1 MNSGTGGPDIHGRSD
16 WRSLVR
22 DVPDFPVPGILFKDL
37 VPVMADPAGLAGM
50 VAELTE
56 AAKAMNPDVVVAVEA
71 RGFILGAPIALAL
84 GIGFVPVRKPGKL
97 PYTTRS
103 VAYALEYGEA
113 VLHMHTD
120 SLSSGARV
128 VIVDDVLAT
137 GGTLAATAQLVTEAG
152 AMPVGAVVA
161 LEIGGL
167 GGRERLATLPLA
179 SLSAV

>member
-1 MNSGTGGPDIHGRSD
+1 MSGASPGTAPG

-22 DVPDFPVPGILFKDL
+22 DVSDFPIPGILFKHI
-37 VPVMADPAGLAGM
+37 VPVHAAPAGLAAM
-50 VAELTE
+50 TAELTE
-56 AAKAMNPDVVVAVEA
+56 AARAMNPDVVVAIEA

-84 GIGFVPVRKPGKL
+84 GVGFVPVRKPGKL
-97 PYTTRS
+97 PFTTRS

-120 SLSSGARV
+120 ALAPGARA

-137 GGTLAATAQLVTEAG
+137 GGTLAATAQLITEAG
-152 AMPVGAVVA
+152 ATPVGAVVA

-167 GGRERLATLPLA
+167 GARDRLAGLPLA
-179 SLSAV
+179 ALDAV

>member
-1 MNSGTGGPDIHGRSD
+1 VTD
-16 WRSLVR
+16 WRALVR

-37 VPVMADPAGLAGM
+37 VPVLADPAGFAAM
-50 VAELTE
+50 TAELTG
-56 AAKAMNPDVVVAVEA
+56 AAREFEPDVVVAIEA

-84 GIGFVPVRKPGKL
+84 GVGFVPVRKPGKL

-120 SLSSGARV
+120 ALAAGARALL
-128 VIVDDVLAT
+128 VDDVLAT

-152 AMPVGAVVA
+152 ASPVGAVVA
-161 LEIGGL
+161 LEIAGL
-167 GGRERLATLPLA
+167 GARERLSELPLRT
-179 SLSAV
+179 LSAV

>member
-1 MNSGTGGPDIHGRSD
+1 MSEASPGTATD

-22 DVPDFPVPGILFKDL
+22 DVPDFPIPGILFKDI
-37 VPVMADPAGLAGM
+37 VPVLADPAGLAAMAG
-50 VAELTE
+50 ELAE
-56 AAKAMNPDVVVAVEA
+56 AARAMQPDVVVAIEA

-97 PYTTRS
+97 PFSTRS

-120 SLSSGARV
+120 ALLEGARV

-137 GGTLAATAQLVTEAG
+137 GGTLAATAQLVTEGGGIA
-152 AMPVGAVVA
+152 VGAVVA
-161 LEIGGL
+161 LEIDGL
-167 GGRERLATLPLA
+167 GARERLAGLPLTA
-179 SLSAV
+179 LQAL

>member
-1 MNSGTGGPDIHGRSD
+1 MSGASPNLAAD

-22 DVPDFPVPGILFKDL
+22 DVPDFPIPGILFKDI
-37 VPVMADPAGLAGM
+37 VPVLADPAGLAAM
-50 VAELTE
+50 TAELTE
-56 AAKAMNPDVVVAVEA
+56 AARAMQPDVVVAIEA

-97 PYTTRS
+97 PFTTRS

-120 SLSSGARV
+120 ALGEGARV

-137 GGTLAATAQLVTEAG
+137 GGTLEASAQLVTEAG
-152 AMPVGAVVA
+152 AIAVGAVVA

-167 GGRERLATLPLA
+167 GARERLARLPLTA
-179 SLSAV
+179 LQAV

>member
-1 MNSGTGGPDIHGRSD
+1 MTGGGGASAPD

-22 DVPDFPVPGILFKDL
+22 DVPDFPVPGILFKDIAPIL
-37 VPVMADPAGLAGM
+37 ADPGGLAAM
-50 VAELTE
+50 TSELTE
-56 AAKAMNPDVVVAVEA
+56 AARELSPDVVVAVEA

-120 SLSSGARV
+120 ALAAGARAL
-128 VIVDDVLAT
+128 IVDDVLAT
-137 GGTLAATAQLVTEAG
+137 GGTLAAAAQLIHEAG
-152 AMPVGAVVA
+152 AQPVGAVVA
-161 LEIGGL
+161 LEIPGL
-167 GGRERLATLPLA
+167 GGRERLADLPLT
-179 SLSAV
+179 SLEAV

>member
-1 MNSGTGGPDIHGRSD
+1 MGAPGAD

-22 DVPDFPVPGILFKDL
+22 DVPDFPIPGIRFKDL
-37 VPVMADPAGLAGM
+37 VPVFADPAGLAAM
-50 VAELTE
+50 TAELVE
-56 AAKAMNPDVVVAVEA
+56 AAKALQPDVIVAVEA

-84 GIGFVPVRKPGKL
+84 GVGFVPVRKPGKL

-120 SLSSGARV
+120 SLSAGARA

-137 GGTLAATAQLVTEAG
+137 GGTLAATAQLIAESGATPAG
-152 AMPVGAVVA
+152 ALVA
-161 LEIGGL
+161 LEIAGL
-167 GGRERLATLPLA
+167 GGRERLGTLPLQA
-179 SLSAV
+179 LSVV